1 MDKSTL
7 KSLETKGSTLE
18 PSLVIERMVS
28 GEPRQEDIIQEESK
42 AGLRPMSFESYLG
55 QHQVKENLK
64 IYVTSAQK
72 RQSQLDHVIL
82 HGPPGLGKTT
92 LARII
97 AHELKVNLHETRGP
111 ALDRPGDLA
120 GILTHL
126 APGDVLFIDEIHRL
140 SIKIE
145 EMLYSAMDEF
155 QLDIILGQGPAA
167 RAMRMPIAPFTLV
180 GATTR
185 LALLSKPLLDRFGI
199 PERLDYYDQGALI
212 DILRTNARMLGIKI
226 SEEGLTSVAK
236 RSRGTPRIANR
247 LLRRVWDFAVGLG
260 SGEVS
265 ETLAHDVL
273 LRQGIDGEGL
283 DRTDRQI
290 LSAIRHQYHGGPVGI
305 EAIAAALNEDRST
318 LEEVYEPFLVHMG
331 YLSRGPRGRALT
343 MKGQSHLDAYEAGL
357 D

>member
-1 MDKSTL
+1 
-7 KSLETKGSTLE
+7 
-18 PSLVIERMVS
+18 
-28 GEPRQEDIIQEESK
+28 
-42 AGLRPMSFESYLG
+42 LR
-55 QHQVKENLK
+55 K
-64 IYVTSAQK
+64 
-72 RQSQLDHVIL
+72 SQLDHVIL

-199 PERLDYYDQGALI
+199 PERLDYYDHGSLME
-212 DILRTNARMLGIKI
+212 ILRTNARTLNINI
-226 SEEGLTSVAK
+226 SDQGLKSVAQ

-247 LLRRVWDFAVGLG
+247 LLKRVWDFAIGLG
-260 SGEVS
+260 CAEVS
-265 ETLAHDVL
+265 EVLAHDVL

-290 LSAIRHQYHGGPVGI
+290 LSAIRYQYHGGPVGI

-331 YLSRGPRGRALT
+331 YLSRGPRGRTITL
-343 MKGQSHLDAYEAGL
+343 KGQTHLDAFGAKPAP
-357 D
+357 